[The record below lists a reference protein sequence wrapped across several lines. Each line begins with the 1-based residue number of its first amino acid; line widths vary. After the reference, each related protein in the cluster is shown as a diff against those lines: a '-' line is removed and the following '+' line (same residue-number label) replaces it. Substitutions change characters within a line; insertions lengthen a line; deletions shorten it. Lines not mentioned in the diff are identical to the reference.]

1 MTVDDP
7 YDENRATPCVPWKSS
22 RASLESRQSVC
33 QMGAPTPVG
42 TQNAPVDTSLD
53 HQSADRSETGR
64 SSKLIETKTI
74 TTGLEALKYRDFA

>member
-1 MTVDDP
+1 MDDP

-22 RASLESRQSVC
+22 RASLEGRQSVC

-42 TQNAPVDTSLD
+42 TQNAPVDTFID

-64 SSKLIETKTI
+64 SSRLIETKTQ
-74 TTGLEALKYRDFA
+74 TTELEALKYKDFA

>member
-22 RASLESRQSVC
+22 RASLEGRQSVC

-42 TQNAPVDTSLD
+42 TQNAPVEKNLG

-74 TTGLEALKYRDFA
+74 TTGLEALKHTDSA

>member
-1 MTVDDP
+1 MDDP
-7 YDENRATPCVPWKSS
+7 NDEKRATPLVPWKSS
-22 RASLESRQSVC
+22 RLNTESRQSVC

-64 SSKLIETKTI
+64 SSKLIETKTT
-74 TTGLEALKYRDFA
+74 TTGLEALKYRDSA